1 MWGVIMKKHDFIFLF
16 LLLIILISI
25 SFGFSIF
32 VVKDIWDKG
41 EILDKAIGY
50 FGALGLPAVLFYWEW
65 KRDRDKKE
73 ELNQKIYD
81 HVNKLQ
87 KDLTDCFQYTGMHF
101 RSDGINIF
109 SSITPKNMFS
119 VFNERLS
126 YLYPSLSQQKMIYE
140 ILAECKI
147 VAQRDGEYFLYEEYH
162 MWSDVKDVGLIYQ
175 NICNE
180 IAHKIE
186 NNDYYNKIKQYLEVN
201 VYK

>member
-1 MWGVIMKKHDFIFLF
+1 MKKYDFIFLF
-16 LLLIILISI
+16 LLLIILILM
-25 SFGFSIF
+25 SFGFSVF
-32 VVKDIWDKG
+32 VVKDIWDNG

-65 KRDRDKKE
+65 KRNRDKKE
-73 ELNQKIYD
+73 ELDQKIYD

-87 KDLTDCFQYTGMHF
+87 KDLTDCFQYTSIHF
-101 RSDGINIF
+101 LHNK
-109 SSITPKNMFS
+109 ITTIPIITLTNMFS
-119 VFNERLS
+119 IFNERLS

-162 MWSDVKDVGLIYQ
+162 MLSDVKDVGLTYQ

-180 IAHKIE
+180 ITHKIE
-186 NNDYYNKIKQYLEVN
+186 NNDYYDKIKQYLEVN
-201 VYK
+201 FYK